1 MSARAVKRSVTLRG
15 HRTSVSLEDA
25 FWYSLRDIAG
35 ERAISIS
42 ALAADIDAKRGPDT
56 RLASAIRVFVLEYYK
71 ARAASAAGEGDG
83 PAHPPV

>member
-35 ERAISIS
+35 AQRVSIS

-71 ARAASAAGEGDG
+71 AQVAGRGAWSG
-83 PAHPPV
+83 YFPYA